1 MTTVTNQTEMMM
13 KKNCKWN
20 PILFSGLTNFWHL
33 WMFVGLRGRCIG
45 ETESIVIIDSSNDPC
60 CKQNNAS
67 TFSFSLQ
74 DMVFDYFF
82 FCSFSDI
89 KGQLV
94 FHTGGDDKLY
104 PLAYQW
110 RRVHVS
116 LISLN
121 NYRHVIYI
129 GKAKCN
135 RNCYEF
141 SFSFVRCAA
150 QKPSPFKPTS
160 T

>member
-13 KKNCKWN
+13 KKDCKWN

-45 ETESIVIIDSSNDPC
+45 ETESSVIIDSSNDPC

-74 DMVFDYFF
+74 DMVFDYYF

-89 KGQLV
+89 KGQVV
-94 FHTGGDDKLY
+94 FYTGGDDKLY
-104 PLAYQW
+104 PLSYQW
-110 RRVHVS
+110 RRVS

-129 GKAKCN
+129 GKTKCN
-135 RNCYEF
+135 RNCYDFCF
-141 SFSFVRCAA
+141 SFFYLICTVCNSKAF
-150 QKPSPFKPTS
+150 PI
-160 T
+160 